1 MLYSIKNK
9 PTMPKYRTDLP
20 QLTMSTFMTDGGL
33 ETDLIFNHGID
44 LPEFA
49 AFDLLKDEKGRNV
62 LRKYFSD
69 YLEISKD
76 DCSGF
81 VLEAPTYRANPDWA
95 KKIGY
100 SVESL
105 KDINGSAVRELE
117 ELRSDYEQDDF
128 KIVISVCIGPR
139 GNGYSPDNPMT
150 SKMAEEYHS
159 YQIALVAET
168 NADLVSALTMNYNE
182 EAIGIVNAAR
192 NNNIPVVISY
202 TVELD
207 GKLPSG
213 QSLEEAITS
222 LDRIT
227 DNYVSYYMIN
237 CAHPDHFTEI
247 LDPDSEWT
255 KRIKG
260 IRANASTKSHAELD
274 ESETLD
280 LGDKEQL
287 AIKYQELKAL
297 LPNLNVIG
305 GCCGTDHTHMKK
317 ISDAWFEK

>member
-1 MLYSIKNK
+1 
-9 PTMPKYRTDLP
+9 MPKYRTDLP

-49 AFDLLKDEKGRNV
+49 AFDLLKNEEGKEV
-62 LRKYFSD
+62 LRKYFLD
-69 YLEISKD
+69 YLDISKKQ
-76 DCSGF
+76 CSGF

-95 KKIGY
+95 LKIGY
-100 SVESL
+100 SLESL
-105 KDINGSAVRELE
+105 NEINRIAVLELE
-117 ELRSDYEQDDF
+117 KIRNDYENEDF
-128 KIVISVCIGPR
+128 KIAISVCIGPR
-139 GNGYSPDNPMT
+139 GDGYSPDNLM
-150 SKMAEEYHS
+150 SIEMAEEYHS
-159 YQIALVAET
+159 YQIKLVADT

-182 EAIGIVNAAR
+182 EAIGIVKAAK

-202 TVELD
+202 TVETD

-222 LDRIT
+222 LDKMT

-237 CAHPDHFTEI
+237 CAHPDHFADI
-247 LDPDSEWT
+247 LNPGSTWV

-260 IRANASTKSHAELD
+260 LRANASNKSHAELD

-280 LGDKEQL
+280 VGDKEQL
-287 AIKYQELKAL
+287 ARKYQELKTL

-305 GCCGTDHTHMKK
+305 GCCGTDHTHMDK
-317 ISDAWFEK
+317 ICKAWFD

>member
-1 MLYSIKNK
+1 
-9 PTMPKYRTDLP
+9 
-20 QLTMSTFMTDGGL
+20 MTDGGL
-33 ETDLIFNHGID
+33 ETDLIFNHGIE

-49 AFDLLKDEKGRNV
+49 AFHLLKNKEGKEV
-62 LRKYFSD
+62 LRKYFMD
-69 YLEISKD
+69 YLEISKNA
-76 DCSGF
+76 CSGF

-100 SVESL
+100 SIESL
-105 KDINGSAVRELE
+105 KHVNSTAVHELE
-117 ELRSDYEQDDF
+117 KLRNDYENDDF
-128 KIVISVCIGPR
+128 KIAISVCLGPR

-150 SKMAEEYHS
+150 IAMAEEYHS
-159 YQIALVAET
+159 YQIKLVANT

-182 EAIGIVNAAR
+182 EAIGIVKAAK

-202 TVELD
+202 TVETD

-222 LDRIT
+222 LDRMT

-237 CAHPDHFTEI
+237 CAHPDHFSDV
-247 LDPDSEWT
+247 LDPKSKWT
-255 KRIKG
+255 NRIKG

-280 LGDKEQL
+280 LGNKDQL
-287 AIKYQELKAL
+287 ARKYQELKTL
-297 LPNLNVIG
+297 LPNLNIIG
-305 GCCGTDHTHMKK
+305 GCCGTDHTHLS
-317 ISDAWFEK
+317 IINEAWFDN